1 MHFLE
6 WIFCQLLRINLAP
19 STCLSLSYAF
29 SRLHAVIFSRALN
42 PAARDSER
50 WRRNR
55 NYFYSILL
63 RSLASSV
70 RSCGCRSTSLRVDL
84 DPSDSSGYARRN
96 FRRASPS
103 KRDMNT
109 YERGVQSKREEGGT
123 RIFHSR
129 EVWQE
134 SVNYIDEDASRVSG
148 SLTREMRACS
158 RVSDWY
164 GWVRFIEDGIWF
176 FR

>member
-50 WRRNR
+50 
-55 NYFYSILL
+55 NYFDSILL
-63 RSLASSV
+63 RFLASSV

-129 EVWQE
+129 EV
-134 SVNYIDEDASRVSG
+134 
-148 SLTREMRACS
+148 
-158 RVSDWY
+158 
-164 GWVRFIEDGIWF
+164 
-176 FR
+176 